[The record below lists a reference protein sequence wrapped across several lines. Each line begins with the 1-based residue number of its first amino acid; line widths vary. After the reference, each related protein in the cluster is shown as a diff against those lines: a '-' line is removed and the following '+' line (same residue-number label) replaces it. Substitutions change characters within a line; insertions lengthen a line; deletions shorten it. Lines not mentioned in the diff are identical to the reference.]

1 MKFITLF
8 IATIIST
15 SIFMG
20 ALSCSDAHKA
30 QQGYKRFIKF
40 GGKINCDNDTIW
52 KKDTTYLAG
61 KMIVDSFPIP
71 CKCPVLELPK
81 TIRELKIEL
90 RYDLKRQK
98 ERDAFVID
106 SMNKVNKLAKIKT
119 KQIKSDNKVK
129 GKEIRNEKK
138 GGFWY
143 NVRFIGI
150 IVLLILLII
159 ISFKIFK

>member
-1 MKFITLF
+1 
-8 IATIIST
+8 
-15 SIFMG
+15 
-20 ALSCSDAHKA
+20 
-30 QQGYKRFIKF
+30 
-40 GGKINCDNDTIW
+40 
-52 KKDTTYLAG
+52 
-61 KMIVDSFPIP
+61 
-71 CKCPVLELPK
+71 
-81 TIRELKIEL
+81 
-90 RYDLKRQK
+90 
-98 ERDAFVID
+98 
-106 SMNKVNKLAKIKT
+106 MNKVNKLAKIKT

>member
-20 ALSCSDAHKA
+20 ALSCSDARKA
-30 QQGYKRFIKF
+30 QQGYKKFIKF

-71 CKCPVLELPK
+71 CNCPALEMPK

-106 SMNKVNKLAKIKT
+106 SMNKVNKLAKIET
-119 KQIKSDNKVK
+119 KQIKSDNKLK
-129 GKEIRNEKK
+129 GKEIRIEKK